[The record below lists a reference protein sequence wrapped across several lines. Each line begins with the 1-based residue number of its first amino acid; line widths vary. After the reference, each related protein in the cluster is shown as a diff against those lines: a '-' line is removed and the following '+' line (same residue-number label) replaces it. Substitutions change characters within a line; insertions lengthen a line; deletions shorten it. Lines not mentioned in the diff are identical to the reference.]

1 MKHKITNIYVKI
13 RWKMMEYRKILLKA
27 QIKKIENAMNQL
39 DNCIDDCSQET
50 ADAISKVYSAIDKL
64 KKGFHI

>member
-1 MKHKITNIYVKI
+1 
-13 RWKMMEYRKILLKA
+13 MMEYRKILLKA